1 MDICQKVMASVEK
14 VAWMVL
20 LLRLWWNLLLT
31 QEQLSGWKI
40 LASWLNSRCWNRAL
54 KCFQCLCSKTLV
66 WEKLSTCL
74 LETSVMLPRE
84 PQAQELI
91 LTSKTNRKQK
101 EINLVPRWKKKRK
114 KTAMMMKML
123 SLLHSLLRKKNP
135 LKKLMVLTYLNMRV
149 LKMKAM
155 NNTRRRISRKHLNF
169 TIKLFNLNLLK
180 YCITTIKQLPKLNS
194 SS

>member
-1 MDICQKVMASVEK
+1 
-14 VAWMVL
+14 
-20 LLRLWWNLLLT
+20 
-31 QEQLSGWKI
+31 
-40 LASWLNSRCWNRAL
+40 
-54 KCFQCLCSKTLV
+54 
-66 WEKLSTCL
+66 
-74 LETSVMLPRE
+74 MLPRE

-169 TIKLFNLNLLK
+169 TIRLLNLNLLK